1 MLLERIRN
9 ELVELHALLPKY
21 GLVVWTGGNVSA
33 RDPESGLVAIKP
45 SGV

>member
-21 GLVVWTGGNVSA
+21 GLVV
-33 RDPESGLVAIKP
+33 
-45 SGV
+45 